1 MGATIDR
8 KPADVQSSQSV
19 PPVKRTNYR
28 WMLAF
33 FAMLMIFMNY
43 IDRVNIAV
51 AAPSIMRELH
61 FTKVQLGFLQT
72 VFFLSYALF
81 QIPSGTLI
89 EYFGHRKIV
98 PISLAWWSVFTS
110 LTALCHTFGSWAVIR
125 ALFGIGEAPA
135 YPGLTS
141 AFYNWFPK
149 RDRGRAVG
157 MMLLGSKLA
166 PVFGIPVATLLMI
179 HFGWRS
185 IFWVF
190 GAIGLLIALAYY
202 LLLTTYPR
210 ESRFVNQ
217 AELEHIA
224 DGQPVAAPNQ
234 KKALAPWG
242 RFLRSPQFWCIGVQ
256 LGMANFVSYVFI
268 AWLPVYLLEAH
279 HFSLKAMG
287 FAAAIPEL
295 AFAVGN
301 VFCGLLSD
309 YLIGRKIATSK
320 ARAWLGGVGH
330 LFCCFGL
337 YLTAI
342 SDTKATTI
350 FWLSVALAFLG
361 FAMNSSWT
369 SASDLGGKFSGSV
382 SAGMNFLA
390 NLLGGMA
397 PIVVAWV
404 ATGWGWKAA
413 ILVTALSG
421 IIGATC
427 WVFVRPDRP
436 LEGTFEQIAA
446 GA

>member
-1 MGATIDR
+1 MGSTIDQ
-8 KPADVQSSQSV
+8 KLAGVQSSQSI

-28 WMLAF
+28 WVLAF

-51 AAPSIMRELH
+51 AAPSIMKELH

-72 VFFLSYALF
+72 VFFLAYALS
-81 QIPSGTLI
+81 QIPSSTLI
-89 EYFGHRKIV
+89 EYFGHRKVV
-98 PISLAWWSVFTS
+98 PISLAWWSAFTS
-110 LTALCHTFGSWAVIR
+110 LTALCHTFGSWVVVR

-149 RDRGRAVG
+149 SDRGRAVG
-157 MMLLGSKLA
+157 IMLLGSKLA
-166 PVFGIPVATLLMI
+166 PVFGIPAATLLMI

-202 LLLTTYPR
+202 LLLTTYPH

-224 DGQPVAAPNQ
+224 DGKPLVAPNQ
-234 KKALAPWG
+234 KKPLAPWG
-242 RFLRSPQFWCIGVQ
+242 QFLRSPQFWCIGVQ

-295 AFAVGN
+295 AFALGN
-301 VFCGLLSD
+301 ISSGLFSD
-309 YLIGRKIATSK
+309 YLIGHKIATSR
-320 ARAWLGGVGH
+320 ARAWLGGSGH

-342 SDTKATTI
+342 SDTKVTTI

-361 FAMNSSWT
+361 FAMNASWT
-369 SASDLGGKFSGSV
+369 SASELGGIYSGSV

-397 PIVVAWV
+397 PIIVAWV

-427 WVFVRPDRP
+427 WIFVRPDRP
-436 LEGTFEQIAA
+436 LKGTFEQTAA